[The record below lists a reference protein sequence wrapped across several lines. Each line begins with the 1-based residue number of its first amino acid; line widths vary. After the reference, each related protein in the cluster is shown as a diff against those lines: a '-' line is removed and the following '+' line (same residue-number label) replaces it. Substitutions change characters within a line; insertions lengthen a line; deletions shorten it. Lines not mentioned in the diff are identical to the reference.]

1 MASEPLLLRSTSPSF
16 DCHSIASLL
25 CSAAAEL
32 ADINEDLEP
41 LPRRGLRSS
50 GPVLQP
56 PPPSSRGPASRAGSE
71 APAPAKPKPSA
82 ASLLPNPKD
91 IRREHT

>member
-1 MASEPLLLRSTSPSF
+1 MPAAYS
-16 DCHSIASLL
+16 CA
-25 CSAAAEL
+25 AAAEL

-41 LPRRGLRSS
+41 PPRRALRSD
-50 GPVLQP
+50 GPAQLP
-56 PPPSSRGPASRAGSE
+56 PAPPSRGPASRAGSE